1 MFPLLIFLIVLTL
14 PLTGEASTIEYWVRP
29 DTVLECPQ
37 DTPQHQCVTVTDLVS
52 YSTNSSLN
60 QGRNITIHFL
70 PGVHT
75 PRVEG
80 RILIENENWNT
91 TNLTATLTGEQSGGT
106 EAVLQCG
113 LTSAKIAF
121 VFNQVFWLVLRS
133 VKIINCGF
141 RTGVYLNSNLPTTE
155 FLSHLNS
162 KIASV
167 AIVNVGQI
175 QNSVK
180 IDSVMISNSSGFG
193 ALIVQY
199 CDSHL
204 HNGCVASKLV
214 ANITNSIICYS
225 NAHQPGE
232 EFGGNLRILAET
244 KEMYVITHNLT
255 ISYGCMGLATLP
267 TSDRRNCGVDINATG
282 DFLSFTFHSSRFVG
296 NEANNGGGLYIE
308 YEILNYLKG
317 YKYNTLNSLNGQSY
331 EAIKISNCTFL
342 NNIAFLKGG
351 GIFFRAYDTYEF
363 LSVSM
368 RSTLFNGNTAEEEGG
383 ALALDLL
390 TNIGGW
396 VKDGSIF
403 FINECLFVK
412 NTAEKGAAISVIH
425 AAIYF
430 FSARITLSQCLFT
443 NNAEYAHSEHGSVI
457 RLHNSEILLDNVK
470 ITDNN
475 CRGLYLAEST
485 VTINQTVII
494 SNNHAVGASGGG
506 ILMDCGYSDHDSQL
520 RFNQGSHLS
529 IKNNRADKKG
539 GGIYINSTCIGY
551 HSFNKYIDC
560 LYYTIVSNIT
570 QPVIIM
576 ANNTA
581 IVAGNSI
588 FMEGYYFIRCPY
600 MTFWKIFK
608 IVERN
613 SSIAISSPPQKA
625 CICSSDYFTKELDCK
640 TTNNITIFRGQTL
653 NVSVMCVGLLD
664 YPSSCVFQAEAITS
678 GTEIAL
684 ATKVV
689 NAHCINFSYV
699 IRIRS
704 VEIKSYSLRLFS
716 DMGNKE
722 QINISNSV
730 VIQTNINDC
739 PFGLKTVLR
748 DGNLVCI
755 CSDHLHRE
763 KIVCNIDELTLY
775 KTAPMWVGNYSGDI
789 TVHRNC
795 PFGYCKTN
803 FTAVNIFN
811 QQDQCDWNRSGVL
824 CGACRPGLSLVLG
837 TSQCKQCSNLY
848 LLLLIPFALAGV
860 ILVLL
865 LLKCNLTVSMGTING
880 LIFYAN
886 IVQATTTAFF
896 PTGSNNTFTH
906 ILSVFIAWLNLDLGI
921 ETCFAEG
928 LNTYYRT
935 WLQFVFPVYIWSLV
949 GVIIMVSRYSIK
961 VSRWTGS
968 NTVSVLATLFLLSY
982 AKLLR
987 VTFDVFTSTSLTDA
1001 NGTTTLVWL
1010 LDGDYVF
1017 LQWPHSLLFTAALVT
1032 LLGHIVPFTALLLM
1046 SPTLQRYSHHKPL
1059 RWVNRMKPLLDAYQG
1074 PYKNNVRY
1082 WTGLLLLVRLI
1093 ILSANAINVTGNQ
1106 AVSLFT
1112 TNIVVTIMLL
1122 YLWVMVGNKLY
1133 RNRIPYFLEVFFI
1146 GNLQLYSLAS
1156 LFLSSD
1162 KEVKLNAQ
1170 EHLTYCM
1177 VCSALVV
1184 FMLIVVYHCYKLCL
1198 NTRQGKKVHQKLVSL
1213 LKKPE
1218 TDFEEPPSADE
1229 AGPKHSSTP
1238 TTTVVELKVPL
1249 LVDDT

>member
-1 MFPLLIFLIVLTL
+1 M
-14 PLTGEASTIEYWVRP
+14 RP

-60 QGRNITIHFL
+60 RGRNITIHFL

-75 PRVEG
+75 PGVGG

-91 TNLTATLTGEQSGGT
+91 TNLTATLTGEQSGRS

-113 LTSAKIAF
+113 LTSTKTAF
-121 VFNQVFWLVLRS
+121 VFTQVFWLVLKNI
-133 VKIINCGF
+133 KIINCGIE
-141 RTGVYLNSNLPTTE
+141 TGVYLDGDLPTTE
-155 FLSHLNS
+155 FLPNSNS
-162 KIASV
+162 KVVSI

-175 QNSVK
+175 QSSVF
-180 IDSVMISNSSGFG
+180 IDYVTISISFGFG
-193 ALIVQY
+193 VLIVQY
-199 CDSHL
+199 CYSLYDR
-204 HNGCVASKLV
+204 CVDSKLV

-225 NAHQPGE
+225 NAHQPRE
-232 EFGGNLRILAET
+232 EFGANLSILGNV
-244 KEMYVITHNLT
+244 KEVSMITFNLT
-255 ISYGCMGLATLP
+255 ISYGCMGITTLS
-267 TSDRRNCGVDINATG
+267 TFSQRNCGGVNIDTIG
-282 DFLSFTFHSSRFVG
+282 SLLSFSFHSSWFIG
-296 NEANNGGGLYIE
+296 NEANSGGGLRIWNSF
-308 YEILNYLKG
+308 ING
-317 YKYNTLNSLNGQSY
+317 YRVGVV
-331 EAIKISNCTFL
+331 KIHNCTFL
-342 NNIAFLKGG
+342 NNKVFHNGG
-351 GIFFRAYDTYEF
+351 GISLQVHSGYDNI
-363 LSVSM
+363 SVSIK
-368 RSTLFNGNTAEEEGG
+368 STTFNGNTAQRDGG
-383 ALALDLL
+383 ALKVDLEMYTDDSVIMRNSL
-390 TNIGGW
+390 TFLIM
-396 VKDGSIF
+396 I
-403 FINECLFVK
+403 ECLFMK
-412 NTAEKGAAISVIH
+412 NTAKRRGAAVSVMH
-425 AAIYF
+425 ASKIA
-430 FSARITLSQCLFT
+430 LSQCLFT
-443 NNAEYAHSEHGSVI
+443 NNSEKWHYKDGGVI
-457 RLHNSEILLDNVK
+457 WLNKSKVLLDNISV
-470 ITDNN
+470 TDNN
-475 CRGLYLAEST
+475 CRGLYLSESII
-485 VTINQTVII
+485 TINQIVVI
-494 SNNHAVGASGGG
+494 SNNHAVRASGGG
-506 ILMDCGYSDHDSQL
+506 INLIGCVCASHSQL
-520 RFNQGSHLS
+520 VFNQGSHLN

-539 GGIYINSTCIGY
+539 GGIYIESTCDNNGRGNRF
-551 HSFNKYIDC
+551 FNCQHYIK
-560 LYYTIVSNIT
+560 SNNNIIN

-581 IVAGNSI
+581 KVAGNSI
-588 FMEGYYFIRCPY
+588 FVEEYYFIRCPY

-608 IVERN
+608 IAEKN
-613 SSIAISSPPQKA
+613 SSTAISSLPQNA

-640 TTNNITIFRGQTL
+640 TTLNSTIFRGQTL
-653 NVSVMCVGLLD
+653 NVSVMCVGLSG
-664 YPSSCVFQAEAITS
+664 YPSSCDFRAKAITS
-678 GTEIAL
+678 DVEIAL
-684 ATKVV
+684 ASKVE
-689 NAHCINFSYV
+689 NEQCIDFSYV

-704 VEIKSYSLRLFS
+704 VEVKSYSLKLEAI
-716 DMGNKE
+716 D
-722 QINISNSV
+722 ISNSV
-730 VIQTNINDC
+730 VIQIIIKEC
-739 PFGLKTVLR
+739 PLGFKTVLI
-748 DGNLVCI
+748 DNNLVCS

-763 KIVCNIDELTLY
+763 EIVCNIDELTLY
-775 KTAPMWVGNYSGDI
+775 KTSPMWMGNYSGDI

-803 FTAVNIFN
+803 FTAVNPYN
-811 QQDQCDWNRSGVL
+811 RQDQCDWKRSGVL

-837 TSQCKQCSNLY
+837 TSQCKPCSNLY
-848 LLLLIPFALAGV
+848 LLLLIPLALAGV
-860 ILVLL
+860 LLVLL

-886 IVQATTTAFF
+886 IVQATKTAFF
-896 PTGSNNTFTH
+896 PTGSSSTFTH

-928 LNTYYRT
+928 LNTYHRT

-949 GVIIMVSRYSIK
+949 GVMIVVSRYSIR

-987 VTFDVFTSTSLTDA
+987 VTFDVFTSTSLTDD

-1032 LLGHIVPFTALLLM
+1032 LLGHIVPFTALLLV

-1074 PYKNNVRY
+1074 PYKNKVRY

-1133 RNRIPYFLEVFFI
+1133 RNRLPYFLEVFFI
-1146 GNLQLYSLAS
+1146 GNLQLFSLAS

-1162 KEVKLNAQ
+1162 KEARSNAQ

-1184 FMLIVVYHCYKLCL
+1184 FMLIVVYHCYKLYL
-1198 NTRQGKKVHQKLVSL
+1198 NTRQGKKVHQKVISL
-1213 LKKPE
+1213 LKKPKA
-1218 TDFEEPPSADE
+1218 DFEEHLTADL

-1238 TTTVVELKVPL
+1238 TTTVVELKEPL
-1249 LVDDT
+1249 LVDDTQ